1 MELNEVAGKRHR
13 IITPEGNAYL
23 FVSENDIQLT
33 VADENSPKQREIRAA
48 TEALCRLASKAMK
61 AGLPMLQIA
70 EQFEKADMGR
80 YGLLSE
86 VAAKMREFAK

>member
-13 IITPEGNAYL
+13 IVTPEGNAYS
-23 FVSENDIQLT
+23 FISENDVMITL
-33 VADENSPKQREIRAA
+33 ADENAPQQRQVRAA
-48 TEALCRLASKAMK
+48 TEAMCRIASKAMK
-61 AGLPMLQIA
+61 AGLPMLEIA
-70 EQFEKADMGR
+70 DQLEKADMGR